1 MIKRTM
7 EKRSPLHVVLDIVI
21 GIMSVLAVGAV
32 IFTINMF
39 AEEWSYSYDAESF
52 YYRLESEDYR
62 DMVEMYYM
70 YETAGV
76 KPDEELQQY
85 YGVAK
90 YFEAA
95 SYYKVYHD
103 AEDEEQMAKYLNRM
117 EMAREQMGV
126 LSIAAE
132 DIDDKLGL

>member
-7 EKRSPLHVVLDIVI
+7 EKRSPLHIVLDIVI

-39 AEEWSYSYDAESF
+39 AEEWNYSYDAESF

-70 YETAGV
+70 NESAGV
-76 KPDEELQQY
+76 KPDEELEQY

-95 SYYKVYHD
+95 SYYKVYQD
-103 AEDEEQMAKYLNRM
+103 DGDEEQMAKYLNRM
-117 EMAREQMGV
+117 EMAEEQMGV

>member
-39 AEEWSYSYDAESF
+39 AEEWSFSYDAESF

-70 YETAGV
+70 NETAGV
-76 KPDEELQQY
+76 KPDEELEQY

-117 EMAREQMGV
+117 EMAREQMGA
-126 LSIAAE
+126 LNIAAE